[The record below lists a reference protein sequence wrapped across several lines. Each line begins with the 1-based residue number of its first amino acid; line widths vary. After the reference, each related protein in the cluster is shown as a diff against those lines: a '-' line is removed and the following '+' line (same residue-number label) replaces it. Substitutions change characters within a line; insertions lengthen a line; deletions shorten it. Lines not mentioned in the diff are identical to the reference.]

1 MTLVKICGLRSESE
15 LEAASCADFLGF
27 VVEADSK
34 RRLLPERAKELMA
47 LTCNRTV
54 MVTTCNDVDRL
65 LRLEGMLEPN
75 VVQLNA
81 VLAEPEMHR
90 LRKEL
95 GSDLW
100 ALFPVEAPLDTG
112 RLLIL
117 GDLCDRIVLDTPSE
131 RGGGTGK
138 VHDWKLSR
146 SIRDKAAPQGCVLAG
161 GLSPSNVVEAIRT
174 VVPEVVDVST
184 GVERDGWKSASE
196 IERFVMRAWSVR

>member
-34 RRLLPERAKELMA
+34 RRLQPERAKELMA
-47 LTCNRTV
+47 LTCNRKV
-54 MVTTCNDVDRL
+54 MVTTCKDVDRL
-65 LRLEGMLEPN
+65 LRLAGMLEPN
-75 VVQLNA
+75 VVQLNT
-81 VLAEPEMHR
+81 VLPEAEMDR
-90 LRKEL
+90 LRREL

-100 ALFPVEAPLDTG
+100 ALFPLLEPLDLG
-112 RLLIL
+112 LLSRM

-184 GVERDGWKSASE
+184 GVERDGWKSAQE

>member
-34 RRLLPERAKELMA
+34 RRLQPDRAKELMA

-54 MVTTCNDVDRL
+54 MVTTCRDIDRL
-65 LRLEGMLEPN
+65 LQLAGALEPN
-75 VVQLNA
+75 VVQLNT
-81 VLAEPEMHR
+81 VLSKTEMDR

-100 ALFPVEAPLDTG
+100 ALFPLQDPLDLE
-112 RLLIL
+112 LLSRM

-138 VHDWKLSR
+138 VHDWRLSR
-146 SIRDKAAPQGCVLAG
+146 GIRDKAAPQGCVLAG

-174 VVPEVVDVST
+174 VAPEVVDVSS
-184 GVERDGWKSASE
+184 GVERGGWKSAEE